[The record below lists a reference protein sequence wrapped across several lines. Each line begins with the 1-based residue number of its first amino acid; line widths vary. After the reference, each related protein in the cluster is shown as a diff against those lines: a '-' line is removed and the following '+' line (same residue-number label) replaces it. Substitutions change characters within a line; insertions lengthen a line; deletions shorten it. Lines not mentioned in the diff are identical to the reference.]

1 MLSPTPA
8 AKKYKKL
15 KRSESK
21 LRSVKQ
27 NSFVPFVP
35 SCGTLAS
42 DAAIRA
48 GGWRLSELNF
58 MTIRRVYLDN
68 SATTPVDRQV
78 AAAMARAVV
87 ETFGNASSVHGFG
100 QQARAAI
107 DRARRE
113 VASLIGARQNEI
125 IFTSGGT
132 EANNLA
138 VRGLCEASV
147 AHGRHLIT
155 SAIEHP
161 SVSGVCLELEKR
173 GWEVT
178 RLPVYENGIVRLED
192 LTSALRP
199 DTVLITVMLANNEIG
214 TIQPI
219 NQIGS
224 FVREQRA
231 AGHRTLFFHTDAVQ
245 AAGRVPL
252 NVDELGCDLLTIS
265 GHKLYAPKG
274 VGALYIRRGVRVQGQ
289 NVGGHQE
296 RERRAGTENV
306 PGIVAFGEAARLA
319 REELEERSAHDRTL
333 RDKFEA
339 EVRNRIDDV
348 VMNGDREQRLGHL
361 SNISF
366 RFIEGEG
373 LLINLDLEGVAV
385 STGSACSSGTLEP
398 SPVIRG
404 LGVDDELARG
414 SIRFSFGK
422 DNTEA
427 EVDYAV
433 AVLSRAVERL
443 RALSPL
449 NKPLVVSV

>member
-1 MLSPTPA
+1 
-8 AKKYKKL
+8 
-15 KRSESK
+15 
-21 LRSVKQ
+21 
-27 NSFVPFVP
+27 
-35 SCGTLAS
+35 
-42 DAAIRA
+42 
-48 GGWRLSELNF
+48 
-58 MTIRRVYLDN
+58 MTKRRVYLDH
-68 SATTPVDRQV
+68 SATTPVDPRV
-78 AAAMARAVV
+78 ANAMARAVI

-113 VASLIGARQNEI
+113 VAGLIGAKQNEI
-125 IFTSGGT
+125 VFTSGGT

-138 VRGLCEASV
+138 IRGLCETAA
-147 AHGRHLIT
+147 AHGRHVIT

-161 SVSGVCLELEKR
+161 SVSGVCTELEKR

-178 RLPVYENGIVRLED
+178 RLPVYQNGIVRVD
-192 LTSALRP
+192 DVAQALRL
-199 DTVLITVMLANNEIG
+199 DTVLITIMLANNEIG

-219 NQIGS
+219 SEIGS
-224 FVREQRA
+224 LVRERK
-231 AGHRTLFFHTDAVQ
+231 HLWLHTDAVQ
-245 AAGRVPL
+245 AAGRLPL
-252 NVDELGCDLLTIS
+252 NVDELGCDLLTMS

-274 VGALYIRRGVRVQGQ
+274 IGALYVRRGVRLHVQ

-306 PGIVAFGEAARLA
+306 PGIIAFGEAAKLA
-319 REELEERSAHDRTL
+319 REELVQRSQHDRAL
-333 RDKFEA
+333 RDRFESQ
-339 EVRNRIDDV
+339 VRDRISDV

-398 SPVIRG
+398 SPVIRA

-427 EVDYAV
+427 DVDYV
-433 AVLSRAVERL
+433 VEVLAHAVERL
-443 RALSPL
+443 RMLSPL
-449 NKPLVVSV
+449 SV